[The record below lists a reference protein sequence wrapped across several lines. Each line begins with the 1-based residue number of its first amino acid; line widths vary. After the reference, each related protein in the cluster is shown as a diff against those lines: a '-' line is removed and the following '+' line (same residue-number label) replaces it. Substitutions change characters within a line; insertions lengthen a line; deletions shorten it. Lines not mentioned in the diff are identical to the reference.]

1 MKERSD
7 AFNLAVRRM
16 LRLGIVSS
24 LAVLGT
30 TVLGQTIPNPS
41 FEEDSFGTF
50 PGYISGN
57 TAITG
62 WTGAPANRVGL
73 NPGGGSPF
81 ADNGTVPSGNNVA
94 FIQSNQ
100 DDPSTPSSLTT
111 TIDGLTPGQTY
122 KVTFKANARNG
133 NTPTLG
139 VFIDGVGVLLPGGPE
154 YLATASVGGSN
165 PYWQVAFEFQAA
177 AASQTLSIANN
188 ADGDQTLV
196 VDDFHI
202 APSTGTFVVAPWTGD
217 TDSGVDAS
225 YFYTHAYSFG
235 TGNSTVINGV
245 TFTGAAGGN
254 PGVAGRFSTTFL
266 GNVFGGDANNITT
279 VGDGSSSLATDFV
292 YGGNVPAG
300 LFQSITMQGLTPGT
314 EYVATVYSMAWEDPA
329 TGSRWATFSMGG
341 EALTVNQ
348 DQYGDNNGIM
358 ISHRYTADASG
369 TATLRFAPLVPANV
383 SFHVYGFSNREAKSR
398 DVLPVISSSPQSTI
412 VSPGL
417 DVTFKVTASG
427 VPAPTL
433 QWRYN
438 GANIQG
444 ATDTSYTVTASSAT
458 AGTYDV
464 VASNRA
470 GSSHSDP
477 ATLAVGIPMENSSF
491 EADVFDSWPG
501 YVSGNFPIT
510 AWETLGGHG
519 INPVSNGSGPF
530 ADNGS
535 IPHGGHVAF
544 LQADGKMSQTVHGLT
559 PGAEYYVH
567 YYENART
574 GPTYP
579 AIEVTVGGVTVLPA
593 HSVAPVNSGNAY
605 YSVSSSVFKA
615 DAADLELAFIKS
627 APSGGDCTA
636 LIDNVAIIPVAAGTK
651 PWIAAQPKP
660 ATAYI
665 GESASFSV
673 GALGS
678 LPLSFQWQLNGKD
691 IDGATSSTLQLA
703 SVKLADQG
711 DYTVVVQNGSGSAT
725 SAAASLT
732 LLETITTLYNT
743 GVDDGWIPVAGG
755 EKDPHYT
762 LLVNPDG
769 GTTDVIVGTEAW
781 PIGSAWSAN
790 DNKSKWVGTRAALGA
805 GDIPVGDYLYRTTF
819 SLKGRDPSTVR
830 IVGRWQ
836 TDNSGT
842 VILVNGTPLNVPQ
855 SGSFS
860 AWTTFTITSS
870 DVTFLAGTNTIDFG
884 VNNAG
889 TPGPS
894 GVRIEFTSTS
904 ARTLP
909 SVEPTIGMEPVGG
922 EVAEGETVKLSTTA
936 SGTLPLNYQWRKDGN
951 DLPGQTGQDL
961 VLTAVTSADS
971 GKYSVKVSNPW
982 GEAFSKEAVLS
993 VVLRPIAGIFGT
1005 GVGLNGVVLGD
1016 GEVDPHYILTVSA
1029 DEAYPGPDAVA
1040 ITNAWP
1046 IQAGVW
1052 LPNSATSRWIAPSA
1066 DQRADVD
1073 STRGNAEGD
1082 YVYRTT
1088 VNLTGYDVTKVRL
1101 VGGWA
1106 VDNGG
1111 TDILVNGE
1119 STGFT
1124 TPSFAG
1130 LASFTITNGL
1140 VAGVNTIDFLVNNL
1154 PTSPNPTG
1162 LRVDLKGYLYLGGG
1176 ASKPV
1181 LTLTATGGN
1190 LTVTWTPVAAGQQL
1204 QSAATVNGPWTK
1216 VDGAAS
1222 PYTTSASGAARFFR
1236 VVTP

>member
-7 AFNLAVRRM
+7 ALNLAVRRM
-16 LRLGIVSS
+16 LRLGISS
-24 LAVLGT
+24 LAVVGT

-41 FEEDSFGTF
+41 FEADSFGGW

-73 NPGGGSPF
+73 NPAGGSPF
-81 ADNGTVPSGNNVA
+81 ADNGVVPAGNNVA
-94 FIQSNQ
+94 FIQTNQ

-111 TIDGLTPGQTY
+111 TIEGLTPGQTY
-122 KVTFKANARNG
+122 KVSFRANARNG

-139 VFIDGVGVLLPGGPE
+139 VFVDGVGALLPGGPE
-154 YLATASVGGSN
+154 YLATAAVGGAN
-165 PYWQVAFEFQAA
+165 PYWRVAFEFQAA

-188 ADGDQTLV
+188 ADGDQTLL

-202 APSTGTFVVAPWTGD
+202 APATGSFVVAPWTGD
-217 TDSGVDAS
+217 ADSGVDAA

-245 TFTGAAGGN
+245 TFTGVSGGN
-254 PGVAGRFSTTFL
+254 PSVAGRFSTTFL
-266 GNVFGGDANNITT
+266 GNVFNGDGNNITT
-279 VGDGSSSLATDFV
+279 IGDGSSSLATDFI

-300 LFQSITMQGLTPGT
+300 LYQSITMQGLTPGT
-314 EYVATVYSMAWEDPA
+314 EYIVTLYSMAWEDPS
-329 TGSRWATFSMGG
+329 TGSRWATFSMGDD
-341 EALTVNQ
+341 ALTANQ
-348 DQYGDNNGIM
+348 DQYGNDNGIM

-369 TATLRFAPLVPANV
+369 TATFRFAPLVPANV
-383 SFHVYGFSNREAKSR
+383 SIHSYGFSNREAKSR
-398 DVLPVISSSPQSTI
+398 DVLPVISASPQSTI

-417 DVTFKVTASG
+417 DVTFKVAASG

-438 GANIQG
+438 GANIPG
-444 ATDTSYTVTASSAT
+444 ATDSSYTVTASSTT
-458 AGTYDV
+458 AGSYDV

-470 GSSHSDP
+470 GSSHSDA
-477 ATLAVGIPMENSSF
+477 ATLVVGIPLENSSF
-491 EADVFDSWPG
+491 EADVFDTWPG

-510 AWETLGGHG
+510 AWDALGGHG
-519 INPVSNGSGPF
+519 INPVSNGSSPF
-530 ADNGS
+530 ADNGA
-535 IPHGGHVAF
+535 IPHGGHVV
-544 LQADGKMSQTVHGLT
+544 LMQTDGKLSQTVHGLT

-574 GPTYP
+574 GSTMP
-579 AIEVTVGGVTVLPA
+579 AVEVQVGGKSVLAA
-593 HSVAPVNSGNAY
+593 HSIAPVNGGNAY
-605 YSVSSSVFKA
+605 YSVSSVVFKA
-615 DAADLELAFIKS
+615 DAADAELAFIKS
-627 APSGGDCTA
+627 APDGGDCTA
-636 LIDNVAIIPVAAGTK
+636 LIDNVAIIPVPAGTK
-651 PWIAAQPKP
+651 PWIVSQPKA
-660 ATAYI
+660 ATAYV
-665 GESASFSV
+665 GASASFSV

-691 IDGATSSTLQLA
+691 VSGATGSTLQLS

-711 DYTVVVQNGSGSAT
+711 DYTVVVQNGSGSVT
-725 SAAASLT
+725 SSVASLT

-743 GVDDGWIPVAGG
+743 GVDDSWTPVAGG

-762 LLVNPDG
+762 FVVNPDG
-769 GTTDVIVGTEAW
+769 GGTDVIVGTEAW

-790 DNKSKWVGTRAALGA
+790 DNKSKWVGTRPALGA

-842 VILVNGTPLNVPQ
+842 VIIVNGTPLNVPQ

-860 AWTTFTITSS
+860 AWTTFTITAS
-870 DVTFLAGTNTIDFG
+870 DVAFLPEVNTIDFG
-884 VNNAG
+884 VHNAD

-904 ARTLP
+904 AKTLP
-909 SVEPTIGMEPVGG
+909 GIAPTIGMEPLGG
-922 EVAEGETVKLSTTA
+922 EVAEGDTVKLSMTA
-936 SGTLPLNYQWRKDGN
+936 SGTLPLSYQWRKDGG
-951 DLPGQTGQDL
+951 DLLGQNSPDL
-961 VLTAVTSADS
+961 TLTAVTTADS
-971 GKYSVKVSNPW
+971 GKYSVKVTNPW
-982 GEAFSKEAVLS
+982 GEAFTKDAVVS
-993 VVLRPIAGIFGT
+993 VVLRPIPGIFGT

-1016 GEVDPHYILTVSA
+1016 GEVDPHYTLTASA
-1029 DEAYPGPDAVA
+1029 DEAYPGPDLLA

-1046 IQAGVW
+1046 ILPGVW

-1066 DQRADVD
+1066 NQRADVD
-1073 STRGNAEGD
+1073 TTAGNAEGD
-1082 YVYRTT
+1082 YVYHTT
-1088 VNLTGYDVTKVRL
+1088 IDLTGYDVTKVRII
-1101 VGGWA
+1101 GGWA

-1111 TDILVNGE
+1111 TDILVNGN

-1124 TPSFAG
+1124 TPGFAG

-1154 PTSPNPTG
+1154 PTTPNPTG
-1162 LRVDLKGYLYLGGG
+1162 LRVDLKGYLYTGG
-1176 ASKPV
+1176 AAGRPT
-1181 LTLTATGGN
+1181 LTLSATGGN
-1190 LTVTWTPVAAGQQL
+1190 LTVSWTPVAAGQQL

-1222 PYTTSASGAARFFR
+1222 PYTTTATGGARFFR